1 MYHPTSRVLAV
12 LELLQSHKRM
22 TGAELAERL
31 EVNIRTLRR
40 YITTL
45 QDIGIPILA
54 ERGRYG
60 AYTLGV
66 GFHLPPMMFTND
78 EALALEIGL
87 LAVTQLSLVDRGAA
101 VESAR
106 AKLENVMPFD
116 LQSRARAVSE
126 SIRLDL
132 NAYQTIA
139 PSELML
145 LLTQA
150 VQYTRRIH
158 LRYKARDQRETERD
172 VDPYGIVC
180 RWGIWYV
187 VGWCHLRTG
196 LRSFR
201 LDRVLEVQLTDITFQ
216 RPADFDALDHIE
228 KSIATLPR
236 QYTYEVLLKCDI
248 IAVQNSSFSSLGL
261 LQPRSDGVLL
271 RGSADDIEW
280 VARQL
285 ASLPFGFV
293 IYTPDELRVAIK
305 KHAAEL
311 LALLNQPTI
320 AAND

>member
-45 QDIGIPILA
+45 QDIGIPIFA

-60 AYTLGV
+60 AYTLSV

-106 AKLENVMPFD
+106 AKLENVMPLE

-132 NAYQTIA
+132 NANQTTA

-145 LLTQA
+145 VLTQA
-150 VQYTRRIH
+150 VQHTRRIH
-158 LRYKARDQRETERD
+158 LRYQASDQQQTERD
-172 VDPYGIVC
+172 VDPYGIAC

-187 VGWCHLRTG
+187 VGWCHLRG
-196 LRSFR
+196 DLRSFR
-201 LDRVLEVQLTDITFQ
+201 LDRVLEAYTTDAVFQ
-216 RPADFDALDHIE
+216 RPADFDPLAHIKE
-228 KSIATLPR
+228 SIATLPR

-248 IAVQNSSFSSLGL
+248 TSVQKTTCAALGL
-261 LQPRSDGVLL
+261 LEPHPDGVLL

-285 ASLPFGFV
+285 ASLPFHFE
-293 IYTPDELRVAIK
+293 IRFPEELRAALK

-311 LALLNQPTI
+311 IALADGQPL
-320 AAND
+320 

>member
-78 EALALEIGL
+78 EALALEVGL

-106 AKLENVMPFD
+106 AKLENVMPLD

-132 NAYQTIA
+132 NANQTTA

-145 LLTQA
+145 VLTQA
-150 VQYTRRIH
+150 VQHTRQIH
-158 LRYKARDQRETERD
+158 LRYQSSDQRETERD
-172 VDPYGIVC
+172 VDPYGIAC
-180 RWGIWYV
+180 RWGQWYV
-187 VGWCHLRTG
+187 VGWCHLRED

-201 LDRVLEVQLTDITFQ
+201 LDRVLDAYTTDAVFQ
-216 RPADFDALDHIE
+216 RPEHFDALAHIE

-236 QYTYEVLLKCDI
+236 QHTYEVLLKSDVVRAQKTAC
-248 IAVQNSSFSSLGL
+248 ATLGL
-261 LQPRSDGVLL
+261 LETHPDGVML

-293 IYTPDELRVAIK
+293 IHAPDELRIALK

-311 LALLNQPTI
+311 IALVETSETVNS
-320 AAND
+320 